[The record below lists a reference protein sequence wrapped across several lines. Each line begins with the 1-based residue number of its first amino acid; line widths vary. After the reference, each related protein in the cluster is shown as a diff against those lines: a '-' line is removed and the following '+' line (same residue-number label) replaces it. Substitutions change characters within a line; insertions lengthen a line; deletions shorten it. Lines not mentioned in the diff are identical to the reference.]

1 MNTPR
6 PKRYCGPL
14 RLIETEFKENYGSG
28 NTIFIEHKNDLFAAD
43 VPQHFIDAVMIHCR
57 QFPNN
62 TYVFQ
67 TKNPARYFENL
78 EIFPEKFILG
88 TTIET
93 NRETLGISN
102 APRPVER
109 AAAMC
114 NLDKNIRRFVTI
126 EPLLDFDVDILAK
139 WISDIKPDF
148 FNLGAD
154 SKGNDLPEP
163 TAEKIHQFISKL
175 KTYGSELREK
185 PNLKRLLK

>member
-1 MNTPR
+1 M
-6 PKRYCGPL
+6 L
-14 RLIETEFKENYGSG
+14 
-28 NTIFIEHKNDLFAAD
+28 
-43 VPQHFIDAVMIHCR
+43 
-57 QFPNN
+57 
-62 TYVFQ
+62 
-67 TKNPARYFENL
+67 
-78 EIFPEKFILG
+78 
-88 TTIET
+88 
-93 NRETLGISN
+93 
-102 APRPVER
+102 
-109 AAAMC
+109 

-126 EPLLDFDVDILAK
+126 EPILDFDVDILAK